1 MSRKNFK
8 TPFSCLP
15 ADQQRPWKDRSWAAC
30 GIILAEDGVEGI
42 PDEILA
48 KTFAR
53 LLLDSGTLAGSAP
66 VLSADNGHRR
76 RNYLVSIASSV
87 RQQASNGTV
96 EVVGCTTYGLVQHYA
111 LVFVDGKA
119 RADAFV
125 ERTVSAADPQGKYGI
140 PGKRFGLDCLSGFDG
155 HRRYVPIGSIVSV
168 VRTILSRE
176 RHFLLNV
183 RQPFSGW
190 DDK

>member
-1 MSRKNFK
+1 MRDD
-8 TPFSCLP
+8 L
-15 ADQQRPWKDRSWAAC
+15 AD
-30 GIILAEDGVEGI
+30 DGVEGI

-48 KTFAR
+48 KPFAR

-66 VLSADNGHRR
+66 MPSADNGHRR

-96 EVVGCTTYGLVQHYA
+96 EVVSCTTYGLVQHYA

-119 RADAFV
+119 QAYAFV
-125 ERTVSAADPQGKYGI
+125 ERTVSAADPQGKSGI
-140 PGKRFGLDCLSGFDG
+140 PGKRFGLDCFSGSGG
-155 HRRYVPIGSIVSV
+155 HRRHVHIGSIVSV
-168 VRTILSRE
+168 VGTLLSRE
-176 RHFLLNV
+176 RHVFVSV

-190 DDK
+190 DGGSFGRSHFQSSLFSNVPGFLSNKNPRN